1 MAPATLCGCALGST
15 TASRSPVGCYAI
27 KVVPGQMA
35 ASRLI
40 HVLLKPLKGKKICVG
55 LGCLGVGHF
64 YALGSTTA
72 SRSPV
77 GCYAIIVVPGQ
88 MAASRL
94 IHLLLKT
101 ELGLGCLGA
110 VPEGPR
116 RLRLSS
122 ECGMSLNPIKS
133 SLFGYYPDGYTL
145 MATTLVLLP

>member
-1 MAPATLCGCALGST
+1 M
-15 TASRSPVGCYAI
+15 
-27 KVVPGQMA
+27 
-35 ASRLI
+35 
-40 HVLLKPLKGKKICVG
+40 
-55 LGCLGVGHF
+55 
-64 YALGSTTA
+64 
-72 SRSPV
+72 

-94 IHLLLKT
+94 IHLSFKT
-101 ELGLGCLGA
+101 ELGLGCLGVGDLVG

-122 ECGMSLNPIKS
+122 ECGKSLNPIKS